1 MERKGKVMS
10 KTAEV
15 DLEIIRITDLAILFT
30 DGDVDSN
37 IWVPKELIFNID
49 DDWTEGQTIEVSLP
63 VWLAEKE
70 GLV

>member
-1 MERKGKVMS
+1 MS